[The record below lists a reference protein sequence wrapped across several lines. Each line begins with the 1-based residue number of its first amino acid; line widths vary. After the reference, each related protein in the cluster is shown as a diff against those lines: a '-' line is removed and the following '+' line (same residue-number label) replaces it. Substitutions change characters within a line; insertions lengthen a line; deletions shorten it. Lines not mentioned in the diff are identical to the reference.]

1 MLQIFTPHLRTG
13 TSPELTADLDSSAVW
28 IDLVDGTPE
37 ERKYLEQRTGLYIP
51 TFEDLEEIETSS
63 RLYTED
69 NAVYMS
75 TPLLTQSDINRA
87 RTTPVGF
94 VLSRQWLVTVRF
106 ADLKAFKATRDK
118 LCRMDVAVVTPG
130 GIIATLLDSQVDR
143 LADVLERVGAD
154 LDAVSKQIF
163 RTDPQHTPRRPAA
176 EDASLRARLKSV
188 GQSGD
193 LVSKI
198 RECLL
203 GIARICPY
211 LTGNNA
217 LPEVITGDIRQ
228 HIDTLAKDVASLN
241 DYDVFLSNKVQ
252 FLLDATL
259 GLINI
264 EQNNIIKVLTV
275 VSVVGVPPTL
285 VASIYGMNFKD
296 MPELSWSLGYP
307 YGLCLISLS
316 AIGPL
321 LWFKWRG
328 WL

>member
-1 MLQIFTPHLRTG
+1 MLQIFSPHIRTG
-13 TSPELTADLDSSAVW
+13 ACPELHGDLDEHAVW

-51 TFEDLEEIETSS
+51 TFEDLQEIETSS
-63 RLYTED
+63 RLYVED

-94 VLSRQWLVTVRF
+94 VLNKNWLITVRF
-106 ADLKAFKATRDK
+106 ADLKAFKTTRDK
-118 LCRMDVAVVTPG
+118 LCRVDAAVVTPG

-154 LDAVSKQIF
+154 LDAVSKEIF
-163 RTDPQHTPRRPAA
+163 RIDSDHTPRRPAV
-176 EDASLRARLKSV
+176 EDAGLRAKLKAI
-188 GQSGD
+188 GQAGD

-203 GIARICPY
+203 GINRICPY
-211 LTGNNA
+211 LTANA
-217 LPEVITGDIRQ
+217 APEVLADDIRQ
-228 HIDTLAKDVASLN
+228 HIETLTKDVTSLN
-241 DYDVFLSNKVQ
+241 DYDAFLSNKVQ

-264 EQNNIIKVLTV
+264 EQNNIIKVLTI

-285 VASIYGMNFKD
+285 VASMYGMNFKN
-296 MPELSWSLGYP
+296 MPELSWDWGYP
-307 YGLCLISLS
+307 YGLCLIALS

-321 LWFKWRG
+321 VWFKFRG